1 MGLIIAIANQ
11 KGGVGKTTTAIN
23 LSASLAVAEKSCLL
37 VDCDPQGNATTGLGV
52 DRSALEK
59 GLYEWILG
67 SVPGEEVILSTEV
80 PGLFLIGTTMDLIGA
95 EVEMVS
101 VEEREYQIRKKVL
114 PLKNRFDFVF
124 LDCPP
129 SLGFLTVNALTA
141 ADAVL
146 VPLQCEYYALE
157 GLSQLLQT
165 VRAVKR
171 GLNPSL
177 ELAGILLT
185 MHDSRNNLSLQVADE
200 IRGHFKEAVFH
211 TIIPR
216 NVRLSEA
223 PSYGKPA
230 LLYDIKSTGAQSYL
244 ALARELMGKGAVHN
258 GKAQS
263 FG

>member
-59 GLYEWILG
+59 GLYEWVLG
-67 SVPGEEVILSTEV
+67 SVGAEEVILSTSV
-80 PGLFLIGTTMDLIGA
+80 PGLFLVGTTVDLIGA
-95 EVEMVS
+95 EVEMAS
-101 VEEREYQIRKKVL
+101 VEEREYQIRKKIS
-114 PLKNRFDFVF
+114 PLKDRFDYVF

-185 MHDSRNNLSLQVADE
+185 MHDSRNNLSIQVAEE
-200 IRGHFKEAVFH
+200 IRAHFREVVFH

-244 ALARELMGKGAVHN
+244 ALAREMMGKGAVHY

-263 FG
+263 LG

>member
-23 LSASLAVAEKSCLL
+23 LSASLAVAEKTCLL

-52 DRSALEK
+52 DRSGLGK
-59 GLYEWILG
+59 GLYEWVLG
-67 SVPGEEVILSTEV
+67 SAEGEEVILNTAV
-80 PGLFLIGTTMDLIGA
+80 PGLFLVGTTVDLIGA

-101 VEEREYQIRKKVL
+101 VEEREYQIRKKVYS
-114 PLKNRFDFVF
+114 LKDRFDYVF

-171 GLNPSL
+171 GLNTSL

-200 IRGHFKEAVFH
+200 IRNHFKGAVFH
-211 TIIPR
+211 TVIPR

-230 LLYDIKSTGAQSYL
+230 LLYDIKSSGAQSYL

-258 GKAQS
+258 GQAQS

>member
-52 DRSALEK
+52 DRSDLEK

-67 SVPGEEVILSTEV
+67 SVAGEEVILSTEV

-101 VEEREYQIRKKVL
+101 VAEREYQIRKKVL
-114 PLKNRFDFVF
+114 PLKNRFDYVF

>member
-52 DRSALEK
+52 DRSDLEK

-67 SVPGEEVILSTEV
+67 SVAGEEVILSTEV

-101 VEEREYQIRKKVL
+101 VAEREYQIRKKVL
-114 PLKNRFDFVF
+114 PLKNRFDYVF

-263 FG
+263 LG